1 MGIFVYISILGP
13 LLIGDGQRTVGLRA
27 KKIRVMLTMLA
38 LNPGQVVAFDELID
52 ELWGEVPLKNTRNA
66 LQANVKRMRKALA
79 EFGFEDPDQ
88 TLIRT
93 VDNGY
98 MLDVPEEALDAHRF
112 LRMAEKGAGLVGA
125 RPYEARDLLRQSL
138 SMWRGPALLDV
149 SDGPRCRA
157 VALRLD
163 EQRKTAREDLIE
175 AQLQAGE
182 AGVVVAELK
191 QLLAQYPERERF
203 SEQLMIA
210 LYRCGRQSEAIDIF
224 HRTRKWLDEE
234 LGLKP
239 SRRLHSTYQ
248 AILMQDPSL

>member
-1 MGIFVYISILGP
+1 MVHISILGP
-13 LLIGDGQRTVGLRA
+13 LLIGDGQRTIGVRA

-38 LNPGQVVAFDELID
+38 LNPGQVVGFDELID
-52 ELWGEVPLKNTRNA
+52 ELWGEAPLKNTRNA
-66 LQANVKRMRKALA
+66 LQANVRRMRKSLA
-79 EFGFEDPDQ
+79 ELGFPDGEEG
-88 TLIRT
+88 LIRT

-98 MLDVPEEALDAHRF
+98 MLDVPQEALDAYRF
-112 LRMAEKGAGLVGA
+112 LRLAEQGATLVA
-125 RPYEARDLLRQSL
+125 REPHESVRLLRESL
-138 SMWRGPALLDV
+138 AMWRGPALLDV

-163 EQRKTAREDLIE
+163 EQRKTAREDLIQ

-210 LYRCGRQSEAIDIF
+210 LYRCGRQSEAVDIF
-224 HRTRKWLDEE
+224 HRTRKWLDDE

-239 SRRLHSTYQ
+239 SKRLHTLYQ
-248 AILMQDPSL
+248 AILMQDPSLL

>member
-1 MGIFVYISILGP
+1 
-13 LLIGDGQRTVGLRA
+13 
-27 KKIRVMLTMLA
+27 MLTMLA
-38 LNPGQVVAFDELID
+38 LNAGQVVAFDELID
-52 ELWGEVPLKNTRNA
+52 ELWGEAPLKNTRNA
-66 LQANVKRMRKALA
+66 LQANVKRMRKSLV
-79 EFGFEDPDQ
+79 ELGLEGPDQ

-98 MLDVPEEALDAHRF
+98 MLDVPDDALDAHRF
-112 LRMAEKGAGLVGA
+112 LRMAERGAGLVNE
-125 RPYEARDLLRQSL
+125 RPLEARDVLRESL
-138 SMWRGPALLDV
+138 AMWRGPALLDV

-175 AQLQAGE
+175 AQLRAGE

-210 LYRCGRQSEAIDIF
+210 LYRCGRQSEAVDIF
-224 HRTRKWLDEE
+224 HRTRRWLDEE
-234 LGLKP
+234 LGLQP
-239 SRRLHSTYQ
+239 SRRLHTLYQ